1 MSDVE
6 RYIIPMSYDRPPLH
20 ANQRLHRMQ
29 EARIISEVRNEIAW
43 RARSKKMKDLGR
55 IRVQLVWRPEVNRVR
70 DAANIWPTQKAAI
83 DGLRD
88 AGVIPDDDGRYVE
101 EHAPR
106 LLPVGAGESGVWLV
120 VEVIE

>member
-43 RARSKKMKDLGR
+43 RARAKKMKDLGR
-55 IRVQLVWRPEVNRVR
+55 IRVQLVWRPAVNRVR
-70 DAANIWPTQKAAI
+70 DAANIWPTQKACL

-88 AGVIPDDDGRYVE
+88 AGVVPDDDGRYVE
-101 EHAPR
+101 EHTPR
-106 LLPVGAGESGVWLV
+106 LLSVGAGEPGVWLV